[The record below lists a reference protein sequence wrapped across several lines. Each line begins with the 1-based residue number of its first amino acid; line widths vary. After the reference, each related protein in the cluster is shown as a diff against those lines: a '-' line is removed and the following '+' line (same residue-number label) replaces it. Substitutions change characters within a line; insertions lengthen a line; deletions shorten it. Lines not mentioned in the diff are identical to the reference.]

1 MEYNILKKIG
11 NNNYKCK
18 IHIYKYNFNIYQF
31 KISFFIGEK
40 MSRRDNNGPD
50 GKGRKT
56 FEGTRYQE

>member
-1 MEYNILKKIG
+1 MKKIG

-31 KISFFIGEK
+31 LINFFIGEK

-56 FEGTRYQE
+56 FEGTRY